1 MSNPFRNNI
10 LMTSFNNPK
19 NILQDMRINTRMVIC
34 QETFSSSSYPNFSGI
49 GSRYTFRYMSMYR
62 FQRNTFVGP
71 EINPE
76 RSYLKDLRHC

>member
-1 MSNPFRNNI
+1 MSNPFCNNI

-19 NILQDMRINTRMVIC
+19 NILQDMHW
-34 QETFSSSSYPNFSGI
+34 
-49 GSRYTFRYMSMYR
+49 